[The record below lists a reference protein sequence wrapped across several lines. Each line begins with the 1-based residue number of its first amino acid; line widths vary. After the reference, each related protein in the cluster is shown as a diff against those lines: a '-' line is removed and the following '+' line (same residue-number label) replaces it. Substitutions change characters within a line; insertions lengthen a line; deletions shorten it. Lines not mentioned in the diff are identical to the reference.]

1 MLLEIRGHI
10 SPTRFAL
17 MKLRNRIAAGCF
29 RVLCLAACLSI
40 SSAATV
46 FWTGGSGEWNTP
58 ANWST
63 GALPG
68 PGDDVVIDR
77 PGTII
82 VTNSSGFHSVKSVL
96 CQEGFVF
103 SGGSLTVS
111 NTMQVNNGF
120 VLAGGTLV
128 HATVLPGTNG
138 QRIVVASGIFDGV
151 TVNSDLD
158 AGNAING
165 ASLQL
170 LNGLILSA

>member
-1 MLLEIRGHI
+1 
-10 SPTRFAL
+10 
-17 MKLRNRIAAGCF
+17 
-29 RVLCLAACLSI
+29 
-40 SSAATV
+40 
-46 FWTGGSGEWNTP
+46 
-58 ANWST
+58 
-63 GALPG
+63 LPG